1 MLVQL
6 SELDGQQILDA
17 GDAPYSL
24 TFPLAR
30 HILNPLSQLNAN
42 FLDYLGLMPMSAPF
56 QSPRIFRPTP
66 VWARLRLLLL
76 DLLLIIG
83 RPVK

>member
-1 MLVQL
+1 M
-6 SELDGQQILDA
+6 GK
-17 GDAPYSL
+17 
-24 TFPLAR
+24 
-30 HILNPLSQLNAN
+30 LNAN
-42 FLDYLGLMPMSAPF
+42 FLDYLGLMTMSAPF
-56 QSPRIFRPTP
+56 QFPRIFRPTP

>member
-1 MLVQL
+1 MCEVNWGRMGDCAT
-6 SELDGQQILDA
+6 SLDIPFGE
-17 GDAPYSL
+17 PYIEIFTVL
-24 TFPLAR
+24 K
-30 HILNPLSQLNAN
+30 AN
-42 FLDYLGLMPMSAPF
+42 FLDYLGLMTMSAPF
-56 QSPRIFRPTP
+56 QFPRIFRPTP